1 MVSGHHRCRKC
12 VKNNFENSKQI
23 DFHTS
28 VYNPMI
34 RQNFAA
40 ISRVGELFSMSRN
53 ILDCE
58 IVLRQLLFESPGIL
72 FSL

>member
-28 VYNPMI
+28 VL
-34 RQNFAA
+34 QSDDSAKFCSDFS
-40 ISRVGELFSMSRN
+40 SRRIIFNVKKYFGLRN
-53 ILDCE
+53 S
-58 IVLRQLLFESPGIL
+58 FETTFI
-72 FSL
+72 